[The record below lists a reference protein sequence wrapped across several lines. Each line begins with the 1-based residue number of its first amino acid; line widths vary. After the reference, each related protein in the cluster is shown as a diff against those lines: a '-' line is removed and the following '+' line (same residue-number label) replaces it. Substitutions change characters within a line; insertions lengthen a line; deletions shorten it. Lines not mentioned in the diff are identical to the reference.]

1 MKNRRNYILGI
12 LLGGASILLMGCV
25 NSLLDQ
31 IPTTELGNT
40 EFWQTEEDAT
50 NGLMGAYADVRGL
63 FSRDY
68 YFDGQGEYVRV
79 RDGSGS
85 LSNTTTNITQGAA
98 YKGGCYFPDP
108 SYRFG
113 AKFDTYYKFCYGG
126 IHRVN
131 YVIENTLKM
140 IPNAKTEESKKKLE
154 TVIGEARLLRG
165 MIYFRL
171 ISMWGDVPYIDHVVY
186 NQTEMDKIVRTS
198 IAKIKDYIIE
208 DFNPQIRN

>member
-85 LSNTTTNITQGAA
+85 LSNTTTNITQGPLTKEDVISLIRLTVLEQSSIRIISSVMAA
-98 YKGGCYFPDP
+98 Y
-108 SYRFG
+108 
-113 AKFDTYYKFCYGG
+113 
-126 IHRVN
+126 
-131 YVIENTLKM
+131 
-140 IPNAKTEESKKKLE
+140 
-154 TVIGEARLLRG
+154 IG
-165 MIYFRL
+165 
-171 ISMWGDVPYIDHVVY
+171 
-186 NQTEMDKIVRTS
+186 S
-198 IAKIKDYIIE
+198 IM
-208 DFNPQIRN
+208 